1 MPNLYIGIMS
11 GTSMDGVDSVLVEFT
26 GQALRVID
34 HYSCPFSSELQ
45 QELLAL
51 NQTTTNEL
59 HRAAL
64 AANQLANLY
73 AQTVHELLNKQGLKA
88 SNIQAIGVHGQTIRH
103 RPKEFDGIGYTLQI
117 NNPALLAELTQI
129 KVIADFRSRDVAA
142 QGQGAPLVPAFH
154 LAVFASNSQN
164 IAVLN
169 LGGISNISLL
179 PANAVNTQQ
188 AIVGFDC
195 GPANALLDGWCLRHK
210 GLTFD
215 ESGKWAAQGK
225 VNNTLL
231 NQLLAEPF
239 FQLPPPKSTGRDLFN
254 LNWLD
259 QKLIGFE
266 DLSAQDVQ
274 STLAQLTAQS
284 VVDTLKQQDFKANQL
299 LVCGGGAY
307 NLDLMQRLQTLLGDI
322 KVQDTSVAH
331 LPPMQVE
338 ATAFAWL
345 AKQHCESL
353 PGNLV
358 SATGAKGPRILGA
371 CYPA

>member
-1 MPNLYIGIMS
+1 MS

-26 GQALRVID
+26 GQALKVLA
-34 HYSCPFSSELQ
+34 HYSCPFSPELQ

-51 NQTTTNEL
+51 NQVTNNEL

-64 AANQLANLY
+64 AANQLAKLY
-73 AQTVHELLNKQGLKA
+73 AQTVHELLNRQGLKA

-142 QGQGAPLVPAFH
+142 HGQGAPLVPAFH

-179 PANAVNTQQ
+179 PANAANTQQ

-195 GPANALLDGWCLRHK
+195 GPANALLDGWCFRHK
-210 GLTFD
+210 GLSFD
-215 ESGKWAAQGK
+215 ESGKWAAQGQ
-225 VNNTLL
+225 VNPTLL

-239 FQLPPPKSTGRDLFN
+239 FQLQPPKSTGRDLFN
-254 LNWLD
+254 LDWLD
-259 QKLIGFE
+259 QKLIGFKE
-266 DLSAQDVQ
+266 LSPQDVQ
-274 STLAQLTAQS
+274 STLAQLSAQS
-284 VVDTLKQQDFKANQL
+284 VVDTLKQQHFKADQL
-299 LVCGGGAY
+299 LVCGGGAF
-307 NLDLMQRLQTLLGDI
+307 NLDLMQRLQKLMAGT
-322 KVQDTSVAH
+322 KVNDTSVAD

-338 ATAFAWL
+338 AAAFAWL

-358 SATGAKGPRILGA
+358 SATGAIGPRILGA

>member
-1 MPNLYIGIMS
+1 
-11 GTSMDGVDSVLVEFT
+11 MDGVDSVLVEFT
-26 GQALRVID
+26 GQALSVLE
-34 HYSCPFSSELQ
+34 HYSCPFSPELQ

-51 NQTTTNEL
+51 NQATTNEL
-59 HRAAL
+59 HRSAL
-64 AANQLANLY
+64 AANQLARLY
-73 AQTVHELLNKQGLKA
+73 AKSVHELLAKQGLQT

-117 NNPALLAELTQI
+117 NNPALLASLTHI

-154 LAVFASNSQN
+154 LAVFASSSQN

-179 PANAVNTQQ
+179 PANVANTQQ
-188 AIVGFDC
+188 PIVGFDC

-215 ESGKWAAQGK
+215 ESGQWAAQGQ
-225 VNNTLL
+225 VNPTLL

-239 FQLPPPKSTGRDLFN
+239 FQLQPPKSTGRDLFN
-254 LNWLD
+254 LDWLD

-266 DLSAQDVQ
+266 ELAPQDVQ

-284 VVDTLKQQDFKANQL
+284 IVDTLKQQNFKADQL
-299 LVCGGGAY
+299 LVCGGGAF
-307 NLDLMQRLQTLLGDI
+307 NLDLMQRLQNLMAGTQ
-322 KVQDTSVAH
+322 VNDTSLAD

-338 ATAFAWL
+338 AAAFAWL

>member
-26 GQALRVID
+26 GQALSVID
-34 HYSCPFSSELQ
+34 HYSCPFSAELQ

-51 NQTTTNEL
+51 NQATTNEL

-64 AANQLANLY
+64 AANQLAKLY
-73 AQTVHELLNKQGLKA
+73 GQTVHELLKKQGLNA

-154 LAVFASNSQN
+154 LAVFASSTQN

-179 PANAVNTQQ
+179 PANAANTQQ

-210 GLTFD
+210 GMAFD
-215 ESGKWAAQGK
+215 ESGSWAAQGK

-231 NQLLAEPF
+231 NLLLEEPF
-239 FQLPPPKSTGRDLFN
+239 FQLQPPKSTGRDLFN
-254 LNWLD
+254 LSWLD

-284 VVDTLKQQDFKANQL
+284 VVDTLKQQDFKATQL
-299 LVCGGGAY
+299 LVCGGGAF
-307 NLDLMQRLQTLLGDI
+307 NLDLMHRLQALLGDT
-322 KVQDTSVAH
+322 KVYDTSVAD

-345 AKQHCESL
+345 AKQHCELL